1 MSFKNYKNSI
11 AHNFMLLTLILY
23 VVDFMMDG
31 IISDQLSLTPE
42 KLMNDLELWR
52 LATFPFA
59 SGPIEGIILFAVTF
73 FIFAPRIEKNMFKM
87 ALPLI
92 ILLTSI
98 VQGSVFT
105 LIFWK
110 QPLTLQGMEGV
121 SFFILTLFSLLNT
134 NKKISSRYFKAVNT
148 IMFVVSL
155 EILWLIS
162 TFVHYYFLHQSQLMM
177 VGMSHGLFGLT
188 IGFIV
193 FLNIRFSE
201 RVVQNKNK
209 KLNVD
214 DEEIQD
220 YSPALISQNELKEFG
235 REIMDELQAMEHDS
249 GNLNEDR
256 LNQILDKI
264 IESGKNSLT
273 PSELLFLDE
282 YSKNIK

>member
-1 MSFKNYKNSI
+1 MSFKTYKNTV
-11 AHNFMLLTLILY
+11 AHNFLILTIILY
-23 VVDFMMDG
+23 IVDFMMDG
-31 IISDQLSLTPE
+31 VITDKLSLTPE

-52 LATFPFA
+52 LATFPLA
-59 SGPIEGIILFAVTF
+59 AGPVEGIGLFIITF

-92 ILLTSI
+92 ILLTAV
-98 VQGSVFT
+98 VQGSIYT

-110 QPLTLQGMEGV
+110 EPLALKGMEGI

-134 NKKISSRYFKAVNT
+134 NKKISSRYFRAVNT

-162 TFVHYYFLHQSQLMM
+162 TFIHYYFLHQPQLMM

-188 IGFIV
+188 IGFIA

-201 RVVQNKNK
+201 KVVQNKFRK
-209 KLNVD
+209 QEEAELE
-214 DEEIQD
+214 DENR
-220 YSPALISQNELKEFG
+220 YTPALISQNELKEFG
-235 REIMDELQAMEHDS
+235 REIMDELQAMEYEN
-249 GNLNEDR
+249 NLNEDR

-282 YSKNIK
+282 YSKKLK